1 MCKCVKHS
9 FSTGASTNENGIA
22 FFEEPTGAFPFSE
35 GLLLASGD
43 ANGAAG
49 PNTNTGFSSGSIS
62 WDGDTDLTTLAG
74 NLTYNATTIE
84 FNFVPYSTEISFR
97 FLMASEEY
105 GDSWFECNYSDVF
118 AFFLTHPD
126 GTVSNLAVLPG
137 TTTPVL
143 VTTVHP
149 DNSDCLVLTL
159 SFLPNMLLMDLDLL
173 NITVIQDRLQQCLQ

>member
-1 MCKCVKHS
+1 MKRLTLILIYSLFSVIRINAQNLTVDQTTYTVEQLVEEVLINSICANVSNIS

-97 FLMASEEY
+97 FFDGIGRIWRLM
-105 GDSWFECNYSDVF
+105 V
-118 AFFLTHPD
+118 
-126 GTVSNLAVLPG
+126 
-137 TTTPVL
+137 
-143 VTTVHP
+143 
-149 DNSDCLVLTL
+149 
-159 SFLPNMLLMDLDLL
+159 
-173 NITVIQDRLQQCLQ
+173 